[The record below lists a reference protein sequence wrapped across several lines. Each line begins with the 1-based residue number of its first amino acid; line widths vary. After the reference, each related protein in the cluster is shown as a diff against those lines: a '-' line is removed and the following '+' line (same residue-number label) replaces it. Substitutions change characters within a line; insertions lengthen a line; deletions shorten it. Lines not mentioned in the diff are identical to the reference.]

1 VIVLDEQNSV
11 RGSSETA
18 AHRSELK
25 HLTTPRA
32 VAPGMSDATKVVLG
46 TVAVAGL
53 LGVAIVLSMAL

>member
-1 VIVLDEQNSV
+1 MNRTPCAGLP
-11 RGSSETA
+11 RATA
-18 AHRSELK
+18 PRSELK

-53 LGVAIVLSMAL
+53 LGVAIVLAMAL